1 MTKPQKNIDS
11 YISYALAAAHR
22 KLHVE
27 LNHKLKA
34 LNVQVETWRVLQSL
48 RASKAITMRELADI
62 VLMNPPTLTKLVDR
76 MVADGLVQR
85 QLSPH
90 DQRRVQLALTD
101 LGVNLSEE
109 IALHVEEQNDRII
122 AAIGPDKAMLLREAL
137 DTLTCAVTFEHT
149 RLSGRGKP
157 LDQPDQNSL
166 NA

>member
-1 MTKPQKNIDS
+1 MTKPQKSINS

-27 LNHKLKA
+27 LSDKLKA

-48 RASKAITMRELADI
+48 RVSKGFTMRELARH

-90 DQRRVQLALTD
+90 DQRRVHLALTD
-101 LGVNLSEE
+101 LGIKLSDE
-109 IALHVEEQNDRII
+109 IVLHVEEQNDRII
-122 AAIGPDKAMLLREAL
+122 ETIGTEKAQLLREAL
-137 DTLTCAVTFEHT
+137 DTLT
-149 RLSGRGKP
+149 
-157 LDQPDQNSL
+157 
-166 NA
+166 

>member
-1 MTKPQKNIDS
+1 MTKPQKSIDS

-27 LNHKLKA
+27 LSDKLKA

-48 RASKAITMRELADI
+48 RVSKAITMRELANN

-90 DQRRVQLALTD
+90 DQRRVHLTLTD
-101 LGVNLSEE
+101 LGVSLSDE
-109 IALHVEEQNDRII
+109 ILFHVEEQNDRII
-122 AAIGPDKAMLLREAL
+122 AMIGSEKARLLREAL
-137 DTLTCAVTFEHT
+137 DTLT
-149 RLSGRGKP
+149 
-157 LDQPDQNSL
+157 
-166 NA
+166 

>member
-1 MTKPQKNIDS
+1 MSKPQKTVDS

-27 LNHKLKA
+27 LSQKLKA

-48 RASKAITMRELADI
+48 RASEGITMRELAEV

-85 QLSPH
+85 QLSPE

-101 LGVNLSEE
+101 LGISLSDK
-109 IALHVEEQNDRII
+109 IVLHVEEQNDRII
-122 AAIGPDKAMLLREAL
+122 ETIGSEKAKLLREAL
-137 DTLTCAVTFEHT
+137 DTLI
-149 RLSGRGKP
+149 
-157 LDQPDQNSL
+157 
-166 NA
+166 

>member
-1 MTKPQKNIDS
+1 MTKPKKTIDS

-27 LNHKLKA
+27 LSDKLKA

-48 RASKAITMRELADI
+48 RVSKGITMRELAKT

-90 DQRRVQLALTD
+90 DQRRVHLALTD
-101 LGVNLSEE
+101 LGVELSYE
-109 IALHVEEQNDRII
+109 ISLHVEEQNDRII
-122 AAIGPDKAMLLREAL
+122 AAIGSEKAQLLREAL
-137 DTLTCAVTFEHT
+137 ETLT
-149 RLSGRGKP
+149 
-157 LDQPDQNSL
+157 
-166 NA
+166 

>member
-1 MTKPQKNIDS
+1 MQRQLRTYRTLGRRMPKPQKTVDS

-22 KLHVE
+22 KLHTE
-27 LNHKLKA
+27 LSQKLKA

-48 RASKAITMRELADI
+48 RASEGITMRELAEV

-85 QLSPH
+85 QLSPE

-101 LGVNLSEE
+101 LGISVSDK

-122 AAIGPDKAMLLREAL
+122 EAIGSEKAKLLREAL
-137 DTLTCAVTFEHT
+137 DTLT
-149 RLSGRGKP
+149 
-157 LDQPDQNSL
+157 
-166 NA
+166 

>member
-1 MTKPQKNIDS
+1 MTKPQKSIDS

-27 LNHKLKA
+27 LSDKLKA

-48 RASKAITMRELADI
+48 RVSKAITMRELAKI

-101 LGVNLSEE
+101 LGVDLSDE
-109 IALHVEEQNDRII
+109 IALHVEEQNARII
-122 AAIGPDKAMLLREAL
+122 AAIGSEKAELLREAL
-137 DTLTCAVTFEHT
+137 DTLT
-149 RLSGRGKP
+149 
-157 LDQPDQNSL
+157 
-166 NA
+166 

>member
-1 MTKPQKNIDS
+1 MDS

-27 LNHKLKA
+27 LSQKLKA

-48 RASKAITMRELADI
+48 RASEGITMRELAEV

-85 QLSPH
+85 QLSPE

-101 LGVNLSEE
+101 LGISLSDK
-109 IALHVEEQNDRII
+109 IVLHVEEQNDRII
-122 AAIGPDKAMLLREAL
+122 ETIGSEKAKLLREAL
-137 DTLTCAVTFEHT
+137 DTLI
-149 RLSGRGKP
+149 
-157 LDQPDQNSL
+157 
-166 NA
+166 

>member
-1 MTKPQKNIDS
+1 MTKPQKSIDS

-27 LNHKLKA
+27 LSDKLKA

-48 RASKAITMRELADI
+48 RVSKAITMRELAKT

-101 LGVNLSEE
+101 LGVDLSDE

-122 AAIGPDKAMLLREAL
+122 AAIGSEKAELLREAL
-137 DTLTCAVTFEHT
+137 DTLT
-149 RLSGRGKP
+149 
-157 LDQPDQNSL
+157 
-166 NA
+166 

>member
-1 MTKPQKNIDS
+1 MTKPQKSIDS

-27 LNHKLKA
+27 LSDKLKT

-48 RASKAITMRELADI
+48 RVTKGITMRELADS

-90 DQRRVQLALTD
+90 DQRRVYLALTD
-101 LGVNLSEE
+101 LGVKLSDE
-109 IALHVEEQNDRII
+109 IVLHVEEQNDRII
-122 AAIGPDKAMLLREAL
+122 ETIGSEKAQLLREAL
-137 DTLTCAVTFEHT
+137 QTLT
-149 RLSGRGKP
+149 
-157 LDQPDQNSL
+157 
-166 NA
+166 

>member
-1 MTKPQKNIDS
+1 MPKPQKTVDS

-22 KLHVE
+22 KLHTE
-27 LNHKLKA
+27 LSQKLKA

-48 RASKAITMRELADI
+48 RASEGITMRELAEV

-85 QLSPH
+85 QLSPE

-101 LGVNLSEE
+101 LGISVSDK

-122 AAIGPDKAMLLREAL
+122 EAIGSEKAKLLREAL
-137 DTLTCAVTFEHT
+137 DTLT
-149 RLSGRGKP
+149 
-157 LDQPDQNSL
+157 
-166 NA
+166 